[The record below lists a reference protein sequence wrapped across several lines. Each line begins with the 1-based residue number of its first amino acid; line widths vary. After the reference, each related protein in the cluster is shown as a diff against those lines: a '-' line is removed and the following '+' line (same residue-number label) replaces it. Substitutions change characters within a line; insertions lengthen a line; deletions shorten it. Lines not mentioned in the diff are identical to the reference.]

1 MEIYETESE
10 IAKRKSW
17 LLSLVVIVL
26 VTLGVLIALQG
37 AALAIVPGLFNITL
51 EDILGLMNGNY
62 DVPNGRMAMLLV
74 QGIGSGIGF
83 WLAAWIISNR
93 IDKANLR
100 WDVQLSRFSLKGGAL
115 VVVLT
120 VGAMLFNAF
129 LVYFNNQLVM
139 PEFLV
144 ETEAWMKKMELQM
157 MELTKFLTDFQTVPE
172 LLMGILVIGIL
183 AGIGEEMFFR
193 GVIQPKMHFYTGS
206 AHLGIWLTAIIF
218 SAIHIQFYGFLPRVF
233 LGAVFGYLYMYSG
246 SLVYPILAHIFN
258 NSFTVIMVYLANQ
271 GMIDFDLESTDEVS
285 YPVAICGLLVL
296 LAGIFYFKKMN
307 TTGNGE
313 LD

>member
-157 MELTKFLTDFQTVPE
+157 MELTKFLTDFQTIPE
-172 LLMGILVIGIL
+172 LLIGILVIGIL